1 MRNAYYYK
9 DIKFYFYFI
18 IIWIHAENV
27 EAIITRMAENFILM
41 IPSVVDR
48 HYVFL
53 PLSFIFNYKF
63 SHFALLNSFSLFR
76 SCARFLSRQYRK
88 SVRTQKKESVSKIG
102 WLLFF
107 HDFYFSRV
115 TFLMLLRTKKK

>member
-63 SHFALLNSFSLFR
+63 SHFALLN
-76 SCARFLSRQYRK
+76 
-88 SVRTQKKESVSKIG
+88 
-102 WLLFF
+102 FF
-107 HDFYFSRV
+107 HYFVRV
-115 TFLMLLRTKKK
+115 PVFFPAIKEKFAHTEKGKHIEDWLVGWFGCYFFMTLIFPV